1 MIVYYEGSQNQEFL
15 YTDDSYYFDL
25 SKIDKEEYDIQPTV
39 NFTIPGQLLNN
50 TKIILRTRYKGV
62 GSSGNVEILD
72 TGDYI
77 VQLDK
82 DFGTRQTEMIYLDEI
97 TGLIQTAARLAT
109 KEQQFLVAVDT
120 EQLVKNLKTRLRF
133 EGEQTTIKFP
143 EESYWLAKLLGAKVF
158 KSKELQPRTDNING
172 QQVKFDEEGNE
183 LDANGLI
190 IPDKLNNKTMY
201 VTNNQYIKFDY
212 TFYLNFIKT
221 LHITCLYITK
231 QTVLSKYKQYII
243 LRHELN
249 VTPLARVKIT
259 SGFSSTITKDQI
271 YKGIQIGFCDE
282 NFHTIP
288 MDPDT
293 TYELEISISKSL
305 RKQQLEIDRKTVSDS
320 EYQRQER
327 IQMNLEFEKRDQEIR
342 EFDLNYG
349 YNRELFN
356 KDQAI
361 IQKYNEDLQARQ
373 AEIAPILK
381 QAEEDKLGLSQHY
394 KEALLMYNT
403 FSNQMIGEISQM
415 ATYERNLYKTS
426 TDFNIE
432 PHIQRQAAR
441 ELSKFYKDQKQENVE
456 YNYQRLYERQ
466 KGVYNRMQSI
476 INSDY
481 HKYAL
486 GKEDVFGQIFGAD
499 GTQERDRVNAISNQK
514 LRVKQEVAL
523 QELMIR
529 REQLKSSLDQ
539 KYISEDD
546 YNKLYKDYEKQY
558 IDKVNR
564 YSTES
569 DKLGQ
574 EYNYDKAVD
583 EAYKA
588 WKDDQAEQKRIYE
601 ETQEFRKN
609 DDDIKNTIEEIA
621 TKYLGAIGRFN
632 TENNKA
638 EIVDDIRKKIQK
650 RQQEENKVVQQQY
663 QQQQQQKQYYD
674 HILSTFDQPTR
685 QRLQGLPQI
694 QMVYI
699 NGMKALDGSL
709 QISRLKIRWMKLEYQ
724 SSQLINQVMYLN
736 STLRTSGVTTSTQ
749 LIETINQ
756 LVIRRTR
763 NTSGIRRLMLGNLQL

>member
-109 KEQQFLVAVDT
+109 KEQQFLVAADT

-158 KSKELQPRTDNING
+158 KSNNLQPRTDTING

-201 VTNNQYIKFDY
+201 VTNKQYIKFDY

-499 GTQERDRVNAISNQK
+499 GTQERDRVNAITNQK

-685 QRLQGLPQI
+685 QRLQGLPQD
-694 QMVYI
+694 QMQWIIDEYSRKM
-699 NGMKALDGSL
+699 NMK
-709 QISRLKIRWMKLEYQ
+709 
-724 SSQLINQVMYLN
+724 
-736 STLRTSGVTTSTQ
+736 
-749 LIETINQ
+749 
-756 LVIRRTR
+756 
-763 NTSGIRRLMLGNLQL
+763 

>member
-15 YTDDSYYFDL
+15 YTDDQYYYEL

-39 NFTIPGQLLNN
+39 NFTVPGQLLNN

-72 TGDYI
+72 TGDYV

-97 TGLIQTAARLAT
+97 TGLIQTAARQAT
-109 KEQQFLVAVDT
+109 REQQFLVAADT

-158 KSKELQPRTDNING
+158 KSNELQPTEG
-172 QQVKFDEEGNE
+172 FDEEGNQ

-201 VTNNQYIKFDY
+201 VTNNQFIKFDY

-249 VTPLARVKIT
+249 VAPLTGVKIT
-259 SGFSSTITKDQI
+259 SGFASTITKDQI

-288 MDPDT
+288 MDPNT
-293 TYELEISISKSL
+293 TYQLEISISKSL

-342 EFDLNYG
+342 EFDLNYN

-356 KDQAI
+356 KDLEVI
-361 IQKYNEDLQARQ
+361 KKYNEDLQARQ
-373 AEIAPILK
+373 AEMAPLLK
-381 QAEEDKLGLSQHY
+381 QAEEDKLNLSSHN

-403 FSNQMIGEISQM
+403 YSNQMIGEISQM
-415 ATYERNLYKTS
+415 ATYEQNLYKTS
-426 TDFNIE
+426 TNFTIE
-432 PHIQRQAAR
+432 PHIQREAAR
-441 ELSKFYKDQKQENVE
+441 KLSQFYKDQKQENVE

-466 KGVYNRMQSI
+466 KGVYVRMKSI
-476 INSDY
+476 IDSDY
-481 HKYAL
+481 HKYVL
-486 GKEDVFGQIFGAD
+486 GQEDIFGQIFGEN
-499 GTQERDRVNAISNQK
+499 GTKERDRVNTITNQK

-523 QELMIR
+523 QELKIR
-529 REQLKSSLDQ
+529 QEQLKSSLDQ

-546 YNKLYKDYEKQY
+546 YNKLYKEYENQY

-574 EYNYDKAVD
+574 EYNYEKAVD

-588 WKDDQAEQKRIYE
+588 WDADQAEQKRIYE
-601 ETQEFRKN
+601 ETQQFREN
-609 DDDIKNTIEEIA
+609 DDEIKNAIEEIA

-632 TENNKA
+632 TDNNKA
-638 EIVDDIRKKIQK
+638 EIIDDIRKKIYK
-650 RQQEENKVVQQQY
+650 RSQEVNKVAQQQY
-663 QQQQQQKQYYD
+663 QQQQQRIQFNNY
-674 HILSTFDQPTR
+674 ILSTLDQPAR
-685 QRLQGLPQI
+685 QRIQGLPED
-694 QMVYI
+694 QMQWVI
-699 NGMKALDGSL
+699 D
-709 QISRLKIRWMKLEYQ
+709 EYAKKMN
-724 SSQLINQVMYLN
+724 IK
-736 STLRTSGVTTSTQ
+736 
-749 LIETINQ
+749 
-756 LVIRRTR
+756 
-763 NTSGIRRLMLGNLQL
+763 

>member
-15 YTDDSYYFDL
+15 YTDDSYYFEL

-109 KEQQFLVAVDT
+109 KEQQFLVAADT

-327 IQMNLEFEKRDQEIR
+327 IQMNLEFEKRDQQVR
-342 EFDLNYG
+342 EFELNFG
-349 YNRELFN
+349 FNREQHL
-356 KDQAI
+356 KDLAI
-361 IQKYNEDLQARQ
+361 LQKYDGDRLQ
-373 AEIAPILK
+373 
-381 QAEEDKLGLSQHY
+381 
-394 KEALLMYNT
+394 KEANIQPYLDKVESGQIPLDNHNKEAIQMYIQY
-403 FSNQMIGEISQM
+403 SGQLIDQIKSM
-415 ATYERNLYKTS
+415 ASVEQNLYNVS
-426 TDFNIE
+426 SDFTQQ
-432 PHIQRQAAR
+432 PHIQMQAAR
-441 ELSKFYKDQKQENVE
+441 QLSEFYKQQQEGQVE
-456 YNYQRLYERQ
+456 YNYDKLYDRWY
-466 KGVYNRMQSI
+466 GVYDRVQSI
-476 INSDY
+476 LSEQY
-481 HKYAL
+481 STKYTHNDQVYGQL
-486 GKEDVFGQIFGAD
+486 FGKSGVE
-499 GTQERDRVNAISNQK
+499 ERDRVNAITNQK

-523 QELMIR
+523 QELKIKH
-529 REQLKSSLDQ
+529 EQLKSSLD
-539 KYISEDD
+539 KGYISQEE
-546 YNKLYKDYEKQY
+546 YNKLYNEHEKQY

-569 DKLGQ
+569 EKLGQ
-574 EYNYDKAVD
+574 EYNYEKAVD

-588 WKDDQAEQKRIYE
+588 WQDDQAEQRRIYE
-601 ETQEFRKN
+601 ETQTVREN
-609 DDDIKNTIEEIA
+609 DDDIKNAIEEIA
-621 TKYLGAIGRFN
+621 TKYLGAVGRFN
-632 TENNKA
+632 TEDNKA
-638 EIVDDIRKKIQK
+638 QIIDDIRKKIYK
-650 RQQEENKVVQQQY
+650 RQQEEQRANQQQY
-663 QQQQQQKQYYD
+663 QQQQQQYQQQQ
-674 HILSTFDQPTR
+674 FNN
-685 QRLQGLPQI
+685 
-694 QMVYI
+694 YI
-699 NGMKALDGSL
+699 
-709 QISRLKIRWMKLEYQ
+709 Y
-724 SSQLINQVMYLN
+724 
-736 STLRTSGVTTSTQ
+736 
-749 LIETINQ
+749 NQ
-756 LVIRRTR
+756 LDEYNKQRVM
-763 NTSGIRRLMLGNLQL
+763 NTPVEQRQQLLYQLRKQFNIQ

>member
-15 YTDDSYYFDL
+15 YTDDSYYFEL

-109 KEQQFLVAVDT
+109 KEQQFLVAADT

-158 KSKELQPRTDNING
+158 KSNELQPRTDNING

-327 IQMNLEFEKRDQEIR
+327 IQMNLEFEKRDQQVR
-342 EFDLNYG
+342 EFELNFG
-349 YNRELFN
+349 FNREQHL
-356 KDQAI
+356 KDLAI
-361 IQKYNEDLQARQ
+361 LQKYDGDRLQ
-373 AEIAPILK
+373 
-381 QAEEDKLGLSQHY
+381 
-394 KEALLMYNT
+394 KEANIQPYLDKVESGQIPLDNHNKEAIQMYIQY
-403 FSNQMIGEISQM
+403 SGQLIDQIKSM
-415 ATYERNLYKTS
+415 ASVEQNLYNVS
-426 TDFNIE
+426 SDFTQQ
-432 PHIQRQAAR
+432 PHIQMQAAR
-441 ELSKFYKDQKQENVE
+441 QLSDFYKQQQEGQVE
-456 YNYQRLYERQ
+456 YNYDKLYDRWY
-466 KGVYNRMQSI
+466 GVYDRVQSI
-476 INSDY
+476 LSEQY
-481 HKYAL
+481 STKYTHNDQVYGQL
-486 GKEDVFGQIFGAD
+486 FGKSGV
-499 GTQERDRVNAISNQK
+499 QERDRVNAITNQK

-523 QELMIR
+523 QELKIKH
-529 REQLKSSLDQ
+529 EQLKSSLD
-539 KYISEDD
+539 KGYISQEE
-546 YNKLYKDYEKQY
+546 YNKLYNEHEKQY

-569 DKLGQ
+569 EKLGQ
-574 EYNYDKAVD
+574 EYNYEKAVD

-588 WKDDQAEQKRIYE
+588 WQDDQAEQRRIYE
-601 ETQEFRKN
+601 ETQTVREN
-609 DDDIKNTIEEIA
+609 DDDIKNAIEEIA
-621 TKYLGAIGRFN
+621 TKYLGAVGRFN
-632 TENNKA
+632 TEDNKA
-638 EIVDDIRKKIQK
+638 QIIDDIRKKIYK
-650 RQQEENKVVQQQY
+650 RQQEEQRANQQQY
-663 QQQQQQKQYYD
+663 QQQQQQYQQQQ
-674 HILSTFDQPTR
+674 FNN
-685 QRLQGLPQI
+685 
-694 QMVYI
+694 YI
-699 NGMKALDGSL
+699 
-709 QISRLKIRWMKLEYQ
+709 Y
-724 SSQLINQVMYLN
+724 
-736 STLRTSGVTTSTQ
+736 
-749 LIETINQ
+749 NQ
-756 LVIRRTR
+756 LDEYNKQRVM
-763 NTSGIRRLMLGNLQL
+763 NTPVEQRQQLLYQLRKQFNIQ

>member
-97 TGLIQTAARLAT
+97 TGLIQTAARQAT
-109 KEQQFLVAVDT
+109 KEQQFLVAADT

-158 KSKELQPRTDNING
+158 KSNELQPRTDNING

-183 LDANGLI
+183 LDVNGLI

-201 VTNNQYIKFDY
+201 VTNKQYIKFDY

-327 IQMNLEFEKRDQEIR
+327 IQMNLEFEKRDQQVR
-342 EFDLNYG
+342 EFELNFG
-349 YNRELFN
+349 FNREQHL
-356 KDQAI
+356 KDLAI
-361 IQKYNEDLQARQ
+361 LQKYDGDRLQ
-373 AEIAPILK
+373 
-381 QAEEDKLGLSQHY
+381 
-394 KEALLMYNT
+394 KEANIQPYLDKVESGQIPLDNHNKEAIQMYIQY
-403 FSNQMIGEISQM
+403 SGQLIDQIKSM
-415 ATYERNLYKTS
+415 ASVEQNLYNVS
-426 TDFNIE
+426 SDFTQQ
-432 PHIQRQAAR
+432 PHIQMQAAR
-441 ELSKFYKDQKQENVE
+441 QLSEFYKQQQEGQVE
-456 YNYQRLYERQ
+456 YNYDKLYDRWY
-466 KGVYNRMQSI
+466 GVYDRVQSI
-476 INSDY
+476 LSEQY
-481 HKYAL
+481 STKYTHNDQVYGQL
-486 GKEDVFGQIFGAD
+486 FGKSGVE
-499 GTQERDRVNAISNQK
+499 ERDRVNAITNQK

-523 QELMIR
+523 QELKIKH
-529 REQLKSSLDQ
+529 EQLKSSLD
-539 KYISEDD
+539 KGYISQEE
-546 YNKLYKDYEKQY
+546 YNKLYNEHEKQY

-569 DKLGQ
+569 EKLGQ
-574 EYNYDKAVD
+574 EYNYEKAVD

-588 WKDDQAEQKRIYE
+588 WQDDQAEQRRIYE
-601 ETQEFRKN
+601 ETQTVREN
-609 DDDIKNTIEEIA
+609 DDDIKNAIEEIA
-621 TKYLGAIGRFN
+621 TKYLGAVGRFN
-632 TENNKA
+632 TEDNKA
-638 EIVDDIRKKIQK
+638 QIIDDIRKKIYK
-650 RQQEENKVVQQQY
+650 RQQEEQRANQQQY
-663 QQQQQQKQYYD
+663 QQQQQQYQQQQ
-674 HILSTFDQPTR
+674 FNN
-685 QRLQGLPQI
+685 
-694 QMVYI
+694 YI
-699 NGMKALDGSL
+699 
-709 QISRLKIRWMKLEYQ
+709 Y
-724 SSQLINQVMYLN
+724 
-736 STLRTSGVTTSTQ
+736 
-749 LIETINQ
+749 NQ
-756 LVIRRTR
+756 LDEYNKQRVM
-763 NTSGIRRLMLGNLQL
+763 NTPVEQRQQLLYQLRKQFNIQ

>member
-97 TGLIQTAARLAT
+97 TGLIQTAARQAT
-109 KEQQFLVAVDT
+109 KEQQFLVAADT

-158 KSKELQPRTDNING
+158 KSNELQPRTDNING

-183 LDANGLI
+183 LDVNGLI

-201 VTNNQYIKFDY
+201 VTNKQYIKFDY

-259 SGFSSTITKDQI
+259 SGFASTITKDQI

-327 IQMNLEFEKRDQEIR
+327 IQMNLEFEKRDQQVR
-342 EFDLNYG
+342 EFELNFG
-349 YNRELFN
+349 FNREQHL
-356 KDQAI
+356 KDLAI
-361 IQKYNEDLQARQ
+361 LQKYDGDRLQ
-373 AEIAPILK
+373 
-381 QAEEDKLGLSQHY
+381 
-394 KEALLMYNT
+394 KEANIQPYLDKVESGQIPLDNHNKEAIQMYIQY
-403 FSNQMIGEISQM
+403 SGQLIDQIKSM
-415 ATYERNLYKTS
+415 ASVEQNLYNVS
-426 TDFNIE
+426 SDFTQQ
-432 PHIQRQAAR
+432 PHIQMQAAR
-441 ELSKFYKDQKQENVE
+441 QLSEFYKQQQEGQVE
-456 YNYQRLYERQ
+456 YNYDKLYDRWY
-466 KGVYNRMQSI
+466 GVYDRVQSI
-476 INSDY
+476 LSEQY
-481 HKYAL
+481 STKYTHNDQVYGQL
-486 GKEDVFGQIFGAD
+486 FGKSGVE
-499 GTQERDRVNAISNQK
+499 ERDRVNAITNQK

-523 QELMIR
+523 QELKIKH
-529 REQLKSSLDQ
+529 EQLKSSLD
-539 KYISEDD
+539 KGYISQEE
-546 YNKLYKDYEKQY
+546 YNKLYNEHEKQY

-569 DKLGQ
+569 EKLGQ
-574 EYNYDKAVD
+574 EYNYEKAVD

-588 WKDDQAEQKRIYE
+588 WQDDQAEQRRIYE
-601 ETQEFRKN
+601 ETQTVREN
-609 DDDIKNTIEEIA
+609 DDDIKNAIEEIA
-621 TKYLGAIGRFN
+621 TKYLGAVGRFN
-632 TENNKA
+632 TEDNKA
-638 EIVDDIRKKIQK
+638 QIIDDIRKKIYK
-650 RQQEENKVVQQQY
+650 RQQEEQRANQQQY
-663 QQQQQQKQYYD
+663 QQQQQQYQQQQ
-674 HILSTFDQPTR
+674 FNN
-685 QRLQGLPQI
+685 
-694 QMVYI
+694 YI
-699 NGMKALDGSL
+699 
-709 QISRLKIRWMKLEYQ
+709 Y
-724 SSQLINQVMYLN
+724 
-736 STLRTSGVTTSTQ
+736 
-749 LIETINQ
+749 NQ
-756 LVIRRTR
+756 LDEYNKQRVM
-763 NTSGIRRLMLGNLQL
+763 NTPVEQRQQLLYQLRKQFNIQ

>member
-15 YTDDSYYFDL
+15 YTDDSYYFEL

-109 KEQQFLVAVDT
+109 KEQQFLVAADT

-158 KSKELQPRTDNING
+158 KSNELQPRTDNING
-172 QQVKFDEEGNE
+172 QQVTFDEEGNE
-183 LDANGLI
+183 LDTNGLI

-201 VTNNQYIKFDY
+201 VTNKQYIKFDY

-327 IQMNLEFEKRDQEIR
+327 IQMNLEFEKRDQQVR
-342 EFDLNYG
+342 EFELNFG
-349 YNRELFN
+349 FNREQHL
-356 KDQAI
+356 KDLDI
-361 IQKYNEDLQARQ
+361 LQKRDGERKQ
-373 AEIAPILK
+373 K
-381 QAEEDKLGLSQHY
+381 QANIQPYLDKVKLGQIPLDNHN
-394 KEALLMYNT
+394 KEAIQMYREYSDQLLNKLT
-403 FSNQMIGEISQM
+403 SM
-415 ATYERNLYKTS
+415 ASVEQNLYKLS
-426 TDFNIE
+426 SDFTQQ
-432 PHIQRQAAR
+432 PHIQMKAAR
-441 ELSKFYKDQKQENVE
+441 ELSDFYKQQQEGIVE
-456 YNYQRLYERQ
+456 YNYDKLYDRWDN
-466 KGVYNRMQSI
+466 VYDRMQSI
-476 INSDY
+476 LSDQY
-481 HKYAL
+481 GTKYTL
-486 GKEDVFGQIFGAD
+486 NDQVYGQLFGKSGVE
-499 GTQERDRVNAISNQK
+499 ERDRVNAITNQK

-523 QELMIR
+523 QELKIIH
-529 REQLKSSLDQ
+529 EQLKSSLD
-539 KYISEDD
+539 KGYITEDG
-546 YNKLYKDYEKQY
+546 YNKLYNEHEKQY

-569 DKLGQ
+569 EKLGQ
-574 EYNYDKAVD
+574 EYNYEKAVD

-588 WKDDQAEQKRIYE
+588 WQDDQAELKRIYE
-601 ETQEFRKN
+601 ETQTVREN
-609 DDDIKNTIEEIA
+609 DDDIKNAIEEIA

-638 EIVDDIRKKIQK
+638 EIVDDIRKKIYK
-650 RQQEENKVVQQQY
+650 RQQEEQRANQQQY
-663 QQQQQQKQYYD
+663 QQQQQQYQQQQFN
-674 HILSTFDQPTR
+674 T
-685 QRLQGLPQI
+685 
-694 QMVYI
+694 YI
-699 NGMKALDGSL
+699 
-709 QISRLKIRWMKLEYQ
+709 Y
-724 SSQLINQVMYLN
+724 
-736 STLRTSGVTTSTQ
+736 
-749 LIETINQ
+749 NQ
-756 LVIRRTR
+756 LDEYNKQRVM
-763 NTSGIRRLMLGNLQL
+763 NTPVEQRQQLLYQLRKQFNIQ

>member
-15 YTDDSYYFDL
+15 YTDDSYYFEL

-109 KEQQFLVAVDT
+109 KEQQFLVAADT

-158 KSKELQPRTDNING
+158 KSNELYPRTDNING

-201 VTNNQYIKFDY
+201 VTNKQYIKFDY

-327 IQMNLEFEKRDQEIR
+327 IQMNLEFEKRDQQVR
-342 EFDLNYG
+342 EFELNFG
-349 YNRELFN
+349 YNREQHL
-356 KDQAI
+356 KDLAI
-361 IQKYNEDLQARQ
+361 LQKYDGDRLQ
-373 AEIAPILK
+373 
-381 QAEEDKLGLSQHY
+381 
-394 KEALLMYNT
+394 KEANIQPYLDKVESGQIPLDNHNKEAIQMYIQY
-403 FSNQMIGEISQM
+403 SGQLIDQIKSM
-415 ATYERNLYKTS
+415 ASVEQNLYNVS
-426 TDFNIE
+426 SDFTQQ
-432 PHIQRQAAR
+432 PHIQMQAAR
-441 ELSKFYKDQKQENVE
+441 QLSEFYKQQQEGQVE
-456 YNYQRLYERQ
+456 YNYDKLYDRWY
-466 KGVYNRMQSI
+466 GVYDRVQSI
-476 INSDY
+476 LSEQY
-481 HKYAL
+481 SSKYTHNDQVYGQL
-486 GKEDVFGQIFGAD
+486 FGKSGVE
-499 GTQERDRVNAISNQK
+499 ERDRVNAITNQK

-523 QELMIR
+523 QELKIKH
-529 REQLKSSLDQ
+529 EQLKSSLD
-539 KYISEDD
+539 KGYISQEE
-546 YNKLYKDYEKQY
+546 YNKLYNEHEKQY
-558 IDKVNR
+558 VDKVNR

-569 DKLGQ
+569 EKLGQ
-574 EYNYDKAVD
+574 EYNYEKAVD

-588 WKDDQAEQKRIYE
+588 WQDDQAEQRRIYE
-601 ETQEFRKN
+601 ETQTVREN
-609 DDDIKNTIEEIA
+609 DDDIKNAIEEIA
-621 TKYLGAIGRFN
+621 TKYLGAVGRFN
-632 TENNKA
+632 TEDNKA
-638 EIVDDIRKKIQK
+638 QIIDDIRKKIYK
-650 RQQEENKVVQQQY
+650 RQQEEQRANQQQY
-663 QQQQQQKQYYD
+663 QQQQQQYQQQQ
-674 HILSTFDQPTR
+674 FNN
-685 QRLQGLPQI
+685 
-694 QMVYI
+694 YI
-699 NGMKALDGSL
+699 
-709 QISRLKIRWMKLEYQ
+709 Y
-724 SSQLINQVMYLN
+724 
-736 STLRTSGVTTSTQ
+736 
-749 LIETINQ
+749 NQ
-756 LVIRRTR
+756 LDEYNKQRVM
-763 NTSGIRRLMLGNLQL
+763 NTPVEQRQQLLYQLRKQFNIQ

>member
-15 YTDDSYYFDL
+15 YTDDSYYYEL
-25 SKIDKEEYDIQPTV
+25 SKIDKDEYDIQPTI
-39 NFTIPGQLLNN
+39 NFTVPGQLLNN

-72 TGDYI
+72 TGDYV

-97 TGLIQTAARLAT
+97 TGLIQTAARQAT

-158 KSKELQPRTDNING
+158 KSNYLQPTEG
-172 QQVKFDEEGNE
+172 FDEEGNE

-249 VTPLARVKIT
+249 VTPLASVKIT
-259 SGFSSTITKDQI
+259 SGFASTITKDQI

-342 EFDLNYG
+342 EFDLNYN

-356 KDQAI
+356 KDLEVI
-361 IQKYNEDLQARQ
+361 KKYNEDLQARQ
-373 AEIAPILK
+373 AEMAPLLK
-381 QAEEDKLGLSQHY
+381 QAEEDKLNLSSHN

-403 FSNQMIGEISQM
+403 YSNQMIGEISQM
-415 ATYERNLYKTS
+415 ATYEQNLYKTS
-426 TDFNIE
+426 TNFTIE
-432 PHIQRQAAR
+432 PHIQREAAR
-441 ELSKFYKDQKQENVE
+441 KLSQFYKDQKQENVE

-466 KGVYNRMQSI
+466 KGVHNRMKSI
-476 INSDY
+476 IDTDY
-481 HKYAL
+481 HKYVL
-486 GKEDVFGQIFGAD
+486 GQEDIFGQIFGEN
-499 GTQERDRVNAISNQK
+499 GTKERDRVNAITNQK

-523 QELMIR
+523 QELKIR
-529 REQLKSSLDQ
+529 QEQLKSSLDQ

-546 YNKLYKDYEKQY
+546 YNKLYKEYENQY

-574 EYNYDKAVD
+574 EYNYEKAVD

-588 WKDDQAEQKRIYE
+588 WNDDQAELKRIYE
-601 ETQEFRKN
+601 ETQTVREN
-609 DDDIKNTIEEIA
+609 DDEIKNTIEEIA

-632 TENNKA
+632 TEDNKA
-638 EIVDDIRKKIQK
+638 EIVDDIRKKIYK
-650 RQQEENKVVQQQY
+650 RSQEVNKVAQQQY
-663 QQQQQQKQYYD
+663 QQQQQRIQFNNY
-674 HILSTFDQPTR
+674 ILSTLDQPAR
-685 QRLQGLPQI
+685 QRIQGLPED
-694 QMVYI
+694 QMQWVI
-699 NGMKALDGSL
+699 D
-709 QISRLKIRWMKLEYQ
+709 EYAKKMN
-724 SSQLINQVMYLN
+724 IK
-736 STLRTSGVTTSTQ
+736 
-749 LIETINQ
+749 
-756 LVIRRTR
+756 
-763 NTSGIRRLMLGNLQL
+763 